1 MSPESFT
8 YWLQGYFEISDSNTL
23 SPQQVQIIRDHLDLV
38 FEKVTP
44 DRKGYDPL
52 DTKFTGVS
60 SNPLCGTDVNWGE
73 LRRVLNEGRRQP
85 KEETRYC

>member
-8 YWLQGYFEISDSNTL
+8 YWLQGYFEISDSNNL
-23 SPQQVQIIRDHLDLV
+23 SPQQVQIIRDHLALV

-44 DRKGYDPL
+44 DKSGYELL

-60 SNPLCGTDVNWGE
+60 SNPLCGLRE
-73 LRRVLNEGRRQP
+73 LITEGLKKSK